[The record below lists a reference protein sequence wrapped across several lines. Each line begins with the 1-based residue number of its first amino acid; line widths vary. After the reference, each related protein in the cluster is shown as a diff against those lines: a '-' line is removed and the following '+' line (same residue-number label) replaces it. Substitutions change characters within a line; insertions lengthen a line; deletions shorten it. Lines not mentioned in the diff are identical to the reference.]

1 MKHIEV
7 RHHFLRQ
14 KVKGYEINLDCVL
27 RDVGRAGVSGGGSV
41 SMSSHL
47 AVKLVKAVYRTKQ
60 GGASLNTDFDLQRF
74 VSTVSTPV
82 PCQLRTHDA

>member
-14 KVKGYEINLDCVL
+14 KVKGYEINLECV
-27 RDVGRAGVSGGGSV
+27 RDVGGAGVSGGGSV

-47 AVKLVKAVYRTKQ
+47 AEKLVKAVYGTKQ
-60 GGASLNTDFDLQRF
+60 GGASLN
-74 VSTVSTPV
+74 
-82 PCQLRTHDA
+82 A